1 VDTLPRSWPAL
12 LLLIYSVA
20 ILAQYFSLQ
29 VLAFFQALGQERQ
42 SRITDRLSVFQ
53 DDFAPPIS
61 ILVPAYNEGP
71 TIVDS
76 VRSLM
81 QLHYPSF
88 ELIVINDGSK
98 DDTLDQLV
106 RAFQVRPSHRT
117 LRARVPRERIRG
129 VYSSPD
135 YPFLLVL
142 DVTNGG
148 KATALNIGLAMAR
161 HPLFLAIDADSVL
174 EQDTLLRLAQPFFEH
189 PATLVVGGVVRPANG
204 CRIVGGRIVETRS
217 PRSHLARFQVVEYL
231 RGMLGGRLGWERLD
245 SLYIVSGALGLFS
258 REAVLAAGGYR
269 TDTLGEDMEL
279 VMRLQ
284 RWGGRTGRARVI
296 RFVANAVAWT
306 EVPESLGVL
315 RRQRRRWHQGL
326 AESLWLNRELL
337 TGQRFRLHHGLA
349 FLSQTA
355 FELLGPVLEAAGY
368 VIVIALSLGGVLDV
382 RAAALYLGIFIAG
395 GTLNSLMGIALEA
408 VACPRYTRTR
418 DLALLML
425 YALLENFG
433 YRQLSVVWRLEG
445 VWNTLRRKQVWGAM
459 SRRGHQAGEG
469 VGKAPPSHDAA
480 AAPPGR
486 SAAA

>member
-1 VDTLPRSWPAL
+1 VL
-12 LLLIYSVA
+12 LVLIYSLAV
-20 ILAQYFSLQ
+20 LAQYFILQ
-29 VLAFFQALGQERQ
+29 ILGLFQALAQARQ
-42 SRITDRLSVFQ
+42 ARIADRLSLFQ

-61 ILVPAYNEGP
+61 IIVPAYNEGP

-76 VRSLM
+76 MRSLM

-88 ELIVINDGSK
+88 ELIVINDGSQ

-106 RAFQVRPSHRT
+106 QAFHVQPSHRT
-117 LRARVPRERIRG
+117 LRARVPRDRIRG

-148 KATALNIGLAMAR
+148 KASALNIGLAMAR

-174 EQDTLLRLAQPFFEH
+174 ERDTLLKLAQPFFEH

-204 CRIVGGRIVETRS
+204 CRIVGGRILETRGPS
-217 PRSHLARFQVVEYL
+217 NHLARFQVVEYL
-231 RGMLGGRLGWERLD
+231 RGMLGGRLGWDRLD

-258 REAVLAAGGYR
+258 REAVLAVGGYR

-279 VMRLQ
+279 VMRMQ
-284 RWGGRTGRARVI
+284 RWAGNQGRSRVV
-296 RFVANAVAWT
+296 RYVGSAVAWT
-306 EVPESLGVL
+306 EVPEKLSVL

-337 TGQRFRLHHGLA
+337 TSQRFRVQHGLA
-349 FLSQTA
+349 FLSQLA
-355 FELLGPVLEAAGY
+355 FELLGPVFEAVGY
-368 VIVIALSLGGVLDV
+368 LTVIALGLGGVLDLQV
-382 RAAALYLGIFIAG
+382 AALYLGIFIAG
-395 GTLNSLMGIALEA
+395 GTLNSLMGIALET

-433 YRQLSVVWRLEG
+433 YRQLTILWRLEG
-445 VWNTLRRKQVWGAM
+445 LWNALRGKKVWGAM
-459 SRRGHQAGEG
+459 SRRGHQAGVATGTVSPPGPQG
-469 VGKAPPSHDAA
+469 VAEPS
-480 AAPPGR
+480 GR